1 MNQKAQMQQDLIL
14 DREFFKGKTA
24 GVFIEVGALD
34 GVGGSNT
41 YFFEKERNWTGLLIE
56 PNPVEFSKL
65 NISDRTSY
73 KENCAISN
81 VEGEVNF
88 LSITGPCNVLSGIWE
103 YYNPAH
109 IQRIERELNMYSS
122 YPEGHEYYSKKELV
136 KINAYRLQTLID
148 KYNLNEIDLLSIDVE
163 GAELQVLES
172 IDFEKTKINCILLEN
187 NYGISKET
195 EFLTQKGFK
204 VLGNIQWDVVFVK
217 N

>member
-1 MNQKAQMQQDLIL
+1 MQNNKAQMNQDIIL
-14 DREFFKGKTA
+14 DKELFKEKRD

-65 NISDRTSY
+65 KNSERKAH

-81 VEGEVNF
+81 IEEEVNF

-122 YPEGHEYYSKKELV
+122 YPEGHEYYSKKELI
-136 KINAYRLQTLID
+136 KINACKLQTLIE
-148 KYNLNEIDLLSIDVE
+148 KYNLTEIDLLSIDVE

-195 EFLTQKGFK
+195 EFLIQKGFR
-204 VLGNIQWDVVFVK
+204 VLGNIQWDVVFIK
-217 N
+217 

>member
-1 MNQKAQMQQDLIL
+1 MNNKAQMQQDLIL
-14 DREFFKGKTA
+14 DKEFFKGKTN
-24 GVFIEVGALD
+24 GTFIEVGALD
-34 GVGGSNT
+34 GIGGSNT
-41 YFFEKERNWTGLLIE
+41 YFFEKERGWNGLLIE
-56 PNPVEFSKL
+56 PNPAEFSKL
-65 NISDRTSY
+65 KSSDRSSY

-103 YYNPAH
+103 YYNPEH
-109 IQRIERELNMYSS
+109 IQRIEREINMYSS
-122 YPEGHEYYSKKELV
+122 YSEGHEYYSKKELI
-136 KINAYRLQTLID
+136 KINAYKLQTLIE
-148 KYNLNEIDLLSIDVE
+148 KYNLTEIDLLSIDVE
-163 GAELQVLES
+163 GAEIQVLES

-195 EFLTQKGFK
+195 ELLTQKGYR